1 MDIFS
6 FGMLC
11 VWFLFE
17 ESLAYPMRV
26 AYEAVQLQPAPS
38 GFGSGEE
45 METLL
50 GLLKSDD
57 LLLKFADTMINDLA
71 TIDASLAE
79 EWREFFQRSLGTSLK
94 DRNIDGLSL
103 FLGANGSR

>member
-1 MDIFS
+1 M
-6 FGMLC
+6 
-11 VWFLFE
+11 
-17 ESLAYPMRV
+17 

-79 EWREFFQRSLGTSLK
+79 EWREFFQRSLSTSLK